1 MYLFVLLALGVHAD
15 AEGLDEGIVDVAGEE
30 KQDREDD
37 IRGDSA
43 RIRLMLGAL
52 HVVPG
57 RERQDKVEL
66 ECHAH
71 GHSPIQAL

>member
-1 MYLFVLLALGVHAD
+1 MLLALGVYAD
-15 AEGLDEGIVDVAGEE
+15 AKGLDEGIVDVAGEE

-43 RIRLMLGAL
+43 RIRLILGAL
-52 HVVPG
+52 HIVPG
-57 RERQDKVEL
+57 RERQNKVEL

>member
-1 MYLFVLLALGVHAD
+1 MYLFVLLALGVYAD

-43 RIRLMLGAL
+43 RIRLILGAL

-57 RERQDKVEL
+57 SERQDKVEL